1 MARGRRPEG
10 RAPIGARS
18 SGALPRDA
26 RLVVR
31 DVWPDGVDGTV
42 IAHEQYQRPARW
54 WRPATRLFGI
64 LMILLAIGWPVLL
77 LSSGW
82 IRTGLAFA
90 AADLALL
97 VTGWEV
103 MTSGEKKWL

>member
-1 MARGRRPEG
+1 M
-10 RAPIGARS
+10 
-18 SGALPRDA
+18 
-26 RLVVR
+26 R
-31 DVWPDGVDGTV
+31 DVWPDGADGTV
-42 IAHEQYQRPARW
+42 IVHEQYQRPARW
-54 WRPATRLFGI
+54 WHPATRLIGI

-82 IRTGLAFA
+82 IRTGIAFG

-103 MTSGEKKWL
+103 MTSGNKKWL